1 MRKFT
6 DYLKSYHK
14 FSIECNMSA
23 EKAADLLESELNSDN
38 SAGFKGKR
46 KGLCF
51 RLTYVRILGRSSFR
65 PDITIEIVHN
75 GCNCCIINV
84 KMDLFLPVKLF
95 VVLWEVPIVLS
106 SLFFILV
113 ALFGE
118 ITPFLFYCPMF
129 AAIGYLLTVIVFNLD
144 AVPAKN
150 RLYTIFNIKES
161 AKITTDLHIQ

>member
-1 MRKFT
+1 MRRFT
-6 DYLKSYHK
+6 DYLKSLHK
-14 FSIECNMSA
+14 FSIDCNMSA
-23 EKAADLLESELNSDN
+23 EKAADLLESELNGDN
-38 SAGFKGKR
+38 SAGFNGKR
-46 KGLCF
+46 NGLCF
-51 RLTYVRILGRSSFR
+51 RLTYVHVPGRSSFR

-95 VVLWEVPIVLS
+95 VVLWEVPIVLT

-129 AAIGYLLTVIVFNLD
+129 AAIGYLLTVIAFNLD
-144 AVPAKN
+144 AVPAKDK
-150 RLYTIFNIKES
+150 LYVLFKTGEI
-161 AKITTDLHIQ
+161 